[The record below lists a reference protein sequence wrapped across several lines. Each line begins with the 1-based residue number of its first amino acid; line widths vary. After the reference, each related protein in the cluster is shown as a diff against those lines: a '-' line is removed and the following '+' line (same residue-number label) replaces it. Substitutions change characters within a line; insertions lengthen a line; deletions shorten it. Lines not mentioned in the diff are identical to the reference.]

1 MLGTKSQRKGPV
13 SLVSIAVNSSS
24 KQLVNSK
31 KNNYRSA
38 TKTPTDQCL
47 PTLLWNP
54 KRKSQALGGKPKL
67 KV

>member
-31 KNNYRSA
+31 KNNYRSVSA
-38 TKTPTDQCL
+38 NTSL
-47 PTLLWNP
+47 E
-54 KRKSQALGGKPKL
+54 SQKKEPGPWGKA
-67 KV
+67 